1 MRDWKKKILHISKQI
16 LTETVDTLF
25 AIVFTLEKIQ
35 NNIKKMAVLEVNNEL
50 GGLAV
55 KFGKNNAIL

>member
-25 AIVFTLEKIQ
+25 VIVFTLEKIQ